1 MNQYIDIYLGRQP
14 IFNRKMNVIGYE
26 LLFRGD
32 AHNNSAQILGG
43 DTASAEVMMNAFG
56 EFGIKDLVGRHRGFI
71 NFTEGLLL
79 RENQSFFPKD
89 KVVIEVLEDVKVTP
103 VLIESLEKL
112 KQKGFLIA
120 LDDYVFNPELLP
132 LERFADIIK
141 VEIHEVGPKQL
152 IEHSKRLRAQGIKL
166 LAEKVETREQ
176 FEYCAK
182 LGFDYFQGYF
192 FAKPQIIAGRRLPTA
207 KLTVLELLS
216 NVYDPEVDMHKLSD
230 IVGRDVAL
238 SQKLLKFVAD
248 TGSENV
254 HIHSI
259 HDAVLRFGL
268 NRLKSW
274 ASMLVLAGVDDKP
287 LELLKTSLL
296 HAKFCELYG
305 EKVSR
310 HAKESFFTVGL
321 FSCLDAVMDTEM
333 KTLLEKLH
341 LDESICKALLAEQG
355 ELGLAL
361 KTVRAMEQG
370 QTGFDLPQGLTP
382 NMLSEMYV
390 QSMHFAESIKLG

>member
-32 AHNNSAQILGG
+32 AHNNNAQILGG

-79 RENQSFFPKD
+79 RENQPFFPKD

-120 LDDYVFNPELLP
+120 LDDYVFNPELQP

-230 IVGRDVAL
+230 IIGRDVAL

-248 TGSENV
+248 TASENV

-305 EKVSR
+305 EKFSR

-370 QTGFDLPQGLTP
+370 QTGLDLPEGMTP
-382 NMLSEMYV
+382 NMISEMYV